1 MDPDEIFNKKFYIVD
16 CRNFVFFPRTV
27 RVIGFEASP
36 DEIIFITNL
45 KEHLIHENRRMYI
58 EELERFKSFE
68 EAFEEAER
76 LNELPENKKRA
87 DDWNNA
93 KAVFARRYLEEL
105 ESKWFNKR
113 RN

>member
-1 MDPDEIFNKKFYIVD
+1 MDLDEIFNKKFYIVD
-16 CRNFVFFPRTV
+16 CQNFVFFPRTV
-27 RVIGFEASP
+27 RVIGCEVST

-45 KEHLIHENRRMYI
+45 KEHLIHENRKMYI

-105 ESKWFNKR
+105 ESK
-113 RN
+113 

>member
-1 MDPDEIFNKKFYIVD
+1 MDLDEIFNKKFYIVD
-16 CRNFVFFPRTV
+16 CRDFVYFPRTV
-27 RVIGFEASP
+27 RVIRFEASP

-45 KEHLIHENRRMYI
+45 KEHLIHENRKMYI

-93 KAVFARRYLEEL
+93 KAVFKRRYLEEL
-105 ESKWFNKR
+105 ESK
-113 RN
+113 